1 MASATQLL
9 QQALLTIQQGNF
21 NVGEGDIKKGSAQGG
36 LQTMKKVL
44 LQTLL
49 AVQAGGGGGAPSGPA
64 GGDLDGTYPDPDI
77 AAGAIDMG
85 NLSTVAGVA
94 NGIAT
99 LDAGGTVPLAQLP
112 AALLGAVHYAGAWN
126 ASTNTPAL
134 GDGGVGGADGDY
146 RIVSVSGTSSI
157 DGEAE
162 WKAGDWIVNN
172 GTTWEKISSGDD
184 PQWYIITSEAEF
196 IAALEEPISK
206 KKYLFV
212 VNDLTVTSAATVP
225 AEQDVVVYAFGTL
238 IQEQPIELSNG
249 VRFETVVYAAL
260 VNDTTNRGAPVSKA
274 LWTHTTVGGGK
285 KPTLNINFRPAATA
299 ATSTNPGDRAW
310 FFQDQ
315 TADPA
320 AAADIAIYGWNLDD
334 DTSTGSLVSGFY
346 GMACDSLEAV
356 IPIKL
361 VQDIWFDDP
370 CIDKLD
376 TILGKRLRFFKLMD
390 PTTALG
396 TPEYRFRK
404 LSENVR
410 VGFNGELTTDNTP
423 EKTAGTPQYLF
434 TVDEGAEV
442 RDVTVIWGDGD
453 PIDVNFG
460 SGAMTEEIGL
470 FKLGSQAAEARR
482 IFVYNLKFEVNP
494 APTSTFGDSTGTGA
508 IACDF
513 GQGDYNIVDVLNPII
528 ALDEPAG
535 SAWWLGPILSW
546 PATPD
551 RTTIERFTVAAPLAS
566 VAGDTVRDV
575 EMHTIASGIITSLSS
590 TEYLQNITVHQVG
603 DPSAAYD
610 PGGTELFAACYGPG
624 IRNVNYRHPN
634 PASGQTEAGF
644 RVDLMN
650 ANITEFS
657 AEHLHAENGNL
668 NFVDTTA
675 SVPKVRFYNIN
686 AEGLPTAG
694 VDLQGGKVNFT
705 LAAAELE
712 AQDVA
717 TSARVV
723 PGGTVPV
730 ASLPV
735 PAGKAVKVKAQAV
748 GSEGAIGAANVTE
761 LIGAY
766 DAGGA
771 IGASPATIINAGSG
785 AGMTFT
791 PGPPVVINVNDTG
804 NGNDNFWRVIYECIP
819 TP

>member
-85 NLSTVAGVA
+85 NLSAVAGVA

-112 AALLGAVHYAGAWN
+112 AALLGAVRYAGAWN

-184 PQWYIITSEAEF
+184 PQWYIITNEAEF

-212 VNDLTVTSAATVP
+212 INDLIVTSAATVP
-225 AEQDVVVYAFGTL
+225 AEQDVVVYTFGGYT
-238 IQEQPIELSNG
+238 QEQPIELSNG
-249 VRFETVVYAAL
+249 VQFEIVIYDTL

-274 LWTHTTVGGGK
+274 VWTHTTVGGGK
-285 KPTLNINFRPAATA
+285 KPSVSINLKPTAICNTATNI
-299 ATSTNPGDRAW
+299 GDNTW
-310 FFQDQ
+310 LFQDQ
-315 TADPA
+315 SAVPATEADVTIEGWNIDDSNNETTIA
-320 AAADIAIYGWNLDD
+320 GYYGLAADVNGDK
-334 DTSTGSLVSGFY
+334 
-346 GMACDSLEAV
+346 
-356 IPIKL
+356 IPIKF
-361 VQDIWFDDP
+361 VQDIMFADP
-370 CIDKLD
+370 CIDKVD
-376 TILGKRLRFFKLMD
+376 TVAGKRLRFDKQMD
-390 PTTALG
+390 PATALG
-396 TPEYRFRK
+396 KPEYRFRK
-404 LSENVR
+404 LVENVR
-410 VGFNGELTTDNTP
+410 IGLNGEAITDNTP
-423 EKTAGTPQYLF
+423 QKNLATPEYLF

-442 RDVTVIWGDGD
+442 RDVTVIWGDG
-453 PIDVNFG
+453 PPMDVNFG
-460 SGAMTEEIGL
+460 SGGGPEEIGL
-470 FKLGSQAAEARR
+470 FKIGSQAAKPKRV
-482 IFVYNLKFEVNP
+482 FVYNLRCEINADP
-494 APTSTFGDSTGTGA
+494 ASTFGNGTGTGA
-508 IACDF
+508 FACDL
-513 GQGDYNIVDVLNPII
+513 GEGEYNIVDLKNPVITF
-528 ALDEPAG
+528 DEPLG
-535 SAWWLGPILSW
+535 QAWYMGPIVSW
-546 PATPD
+546 PPTPAE
-551 RTTIERFTVAAPLAS
+551 THVERFTIAAPLAS
-566 VAGDTVRDV
+566 VAGATVRDV
-575 EMHTIASGIITSLSS
+575 EMHVIASGIITSLSD
-590 TEYLQNITVHQVG
+590 TEYLQNITIHHVG
-603 DPSAAYD
+603 DPASGYD
-610 PGGTELFAACYGPG
+610 PGATEISAACYGPG

-634 PASGQTEAGF
+634 PAGGQAEGGF
-644 RVDLMN
+644 LVDLMR
-650 ANITEFS
+650 ATITEFT
-657 AEHLHAENGNL
+657 AENIHSENGNIRI
-668 NFVDTTA
+668 NDTTSLVA
-675 SVPKVRFYNIN
+675 KVRVYNLN
-686 AEGLPTAG
+686 AEGFPNAI
-694 VDLQGGKVNFT
+694 DLQGGKVNFN
-705 LAAAELE
+705 LAVATELE

-723 PGGTVPV
+723 PGGSVPV

-735 PAGKAVKVKAQAV
+735 PAGKAVKIKAQAV
-748 GSEGAIGAANVTE
+748 GSEGVIGAANVTE

-771 IGASPATIINAGSG
+771 IGASPATIINTGGG

-804 NGNDNFWRVIYECIP
+804 NGNVNFWRAVYECIP